1 MTEDLA
7 AILHGTCTFIDPTT
21 HYSVFPGEEGR
32 RIWLSVDCEKLPSSH
47 TFRVV
52 TRANLYHLQ
61 EVHYVHSKVTP
72 NLLQVTVDLLPWRLT
87 HNQPWNF
94 CSGFTLLIYEHLS
107 WFVLNGMLL
116 WVIQCKSCGVS
127 PHVKKKFDARR
138 TSTPNCNI
146 SQIFFIFMGGGKG
159 VWPWLRKR
167 VQS

>member
-32 RIWLSVDCEKLPSSH
+32 RIWLSVDCEKLPSPTLSALLCQSEH
-47 TFRVV
+47 ISF
-52 TRANLYHLQ
+52 
-61 EVHYVHSKVTP
+61 EVTP
-72 NLLQVTVDLLPWRLT
+72 NLLQVTIDLLPWRLT

-127 PHVKKKFDARR
+127 PHVKKNLTQDGRRPPTVIYPKF
-138 TSTPNCNI
+138 
-146 SQIFFIFMGGGKG
+146 FLFLWGGKG